1 MFLNAV
7 VLVLQEILE
16 AALILSLLLAFVRY
30 LNLASGERV
39 LSRRNWVVTSIIAG
53 VFLAWI
59 FSNNFNRISN
69 SFDYVGL
76 EITNASIHSASC
88 FLLVL
93 FAWLFP
99 VKRSVAHLNHR
110 SLGLVFCMVVVVTLA
125 ILREGSEIM
134 QFGGGILGQ
143 GQAGLPIFY
152 GGVVGAGIGVST
164 GVLLY
169 YALTGLSIEN
179 SLKACVLLLS
189 LTAGNMAS
197 QAILLLNQADWLP
210 FTPTAWDSSGLLS
223 ESSVL
228 GQLAYALIGY
238 EATPSIMQ
246 VSAYLLGLFFVI
258 ISPISRLAWSTWHD
272 EASQI

>member
-30 LNLASGERV
+30 LNLVSGERV

-59 FSNNFNRISN
+59 FSNNFSRISN

-93 FAWLFP
+93 FSWLFP
-99 VKRSVAHLNHR
+99 VKSSVAYLNHR
-110 SLGLVFCMVVVVTLA
+110 SLGLIFCMVVVVTLA